1 MLCCLNCDVTR
12 DLLFNLCFVHQPK
25 MADSR
30 WRKFPAPLFTI
41 FTWTVMQLVYPPKI
55 LHNLL
60 SLISLGMTV
69 IPRRNWKQWH
79 MHNVFLAGEGGGE
92 GGGIRCIMVYVK
104 IYVSQLL
111 DFIKHLT
118 IETIFLLYV
127 CFKEKYKNSAKKF
140 YKMTSGFVIVSIK
153 LCPPSGLLEPPPGSR
168 QKKPGI
174 YFLMTITRLP
184 FIQR

>member
-1 MLCCLNCDVTR
+1 MIKWQMLSLIFNRAHFSLSCIFSGFFCLLSILLYLDYGIHEGSLLCCLNCDVTR

-79 MHNVFLAGEGGGE
+79 MHNVFLAGEGGGGK
-92 GGGIRCIMVYVK
+92 GGG
-104 IYVSQLL
+104 
-111 DFIKHLT
+111 
-118 IETIFLLYV
+118 
-127 CFKEKYKNSAKKF
+127 
-140 YKMTSGFVIVSIK
+140 
-153 LCPPSGLLEPPPGSR
+153 
-168 QKKPGI
+168 
-174 YFLMTITRLP
+174 
-184 FIQR
+184 